1 MLLAAYLD
9 SLASSGNTQLAFV
22 FTTLIVW
29 DASANGVAAAL
40 MIISQKK
47 THYFLGKVVLFEVH
61 IILIV
66 VFLVLFPQL
75 NCFLSTHSIF
85 TRTPKIFPTPSTQKE
100 KQFIK
105 NCRR

>member
-1 MLLAAYLD
+1 MYLASCNDMLLAAYLD

-66 VFLVLFPQL
+66 VFLVTQSF
-75 NCFLSTHSIF
+75 FEHSLHFHQNPENI
-85 TRTPKIFPTPSTQKE
+85 SDS
-100 KQFIK
+100 
-105 NCRR
+105 